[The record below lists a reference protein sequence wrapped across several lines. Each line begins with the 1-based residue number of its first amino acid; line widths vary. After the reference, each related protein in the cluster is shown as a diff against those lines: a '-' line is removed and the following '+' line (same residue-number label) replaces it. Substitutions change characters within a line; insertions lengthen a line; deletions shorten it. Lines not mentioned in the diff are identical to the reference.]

1 MILNP
6 VDFKNYLYC
15 PRQIYYKYVYK
26 LEVEPT
32 VKMLNG
38 SDIHLIFSRIEKRR
52 SLKKYGVEKF
62 KKNFGVK
69 LYSKEEM
76 LSGEVDM
83 ILEGEEEFIPVDFKM
98 TQINYIDGY
107 ILQLYS
113 YSRIIKSFF
122 NKKSEYGFLVF
133 INTERI
139 KKIIFDDEIENYYLN
154 IKNKIIEMI
163 DYEKFPEAVNYE
175 RCSECEYINF
185 CGDVE

>member
-26 LEVEPT
+26 LEVDPT
-32 VKMLNG
+32 VKMIAG

-52 SLKKYGVEKF
+52 SLKKYGIENF
-62 KKNFGVK
+62 KKEFGVK

-83 ILEGEEEFIPVDFKM
+83 VLRGEEELIPVDFKM
-98 TQINYIDGY
+98 TEISFIEGY

-113 YSRIIKSFF
+113 YSRLIKKVF
-122 NKKSEYGFLVF
+122 NKKSDYGFLVF
-133 INTERI
+133 INTEKI
-139 KKIIFDDEIENYYLN
+139 KKIIFDEEVESQYLSL
-154 IKNKIIEMI
+154 KDKILEMI
-163 DYEKFPEAVNYE
+163 NYEKFPEAVNYD
-175 RCSECEYINF
+175 RCSECEYVNF
-185 CGDVE
+185 CGDTE